1 MKKFRQALI
10 FTFIIVLVFSFSLF
24 AEENVETEENVENE
38 EYYASW
44 EDHRIELAGE
54 FFIVD
59 ENYLNEVFTDEERE
73 EFSLQVS
80 RRLTDD
86 VMAERYSDEDIEFLD
101 AYRGNEVNL
110 EELLEISERFTVI
123 GFRAERGF
131 ERDNAHEKVTVDINE
146 IVNVAEGR
154 IMSEPRSYTM
164 LISDIDL
171 LDYSNARVLPNGE
184 VFAAYILPKIESEF
198 LTVEFRSVFANSFI
212 PLRATLE
219 QRGIVE

>member
-1 MKKFRQALI
+1 MKKFREALI
-10 FTFIIVLVFSFSLF
+10 FSFIIVLVFSFSLF
-24 AEENVETEENVENE
+24 AEENVETE

-59 ENYLNEVFTDEERE
+59 EYYFNEVFTDEEQGN
-73 EFSLQVS
+73 FSLQVS

-101 AYRGNEVNL
+101 AYRGNEINL
-110 EELLEISERFTVI
+110 EKILEISERFTVI
-123 GFRAERGF
+123 GFRAERNF

-146 IVNVAEGR
+146 VVNIAEGR
-154 IMSEPRSYTM
+154 IISEPRSYTM

-184 VFAAYILPKIESEF
+184 VFAAYILPKIETEF

-219 QRGIVE
+219 QRGIAE

>member
-1 MKKFRQALI
+1 MKIFKQA
-10 FTFIIVLVFSFSLF
+10 FVFSFIIVLVFSFSLF
-24 AEENVETEENVENE
+24 AEENVETE

-59 ENYLNEVFTDEERE
+59 EYYFNEVFTDEEKE
-73 EFSLQVS
+73 EFTLHVS

-86 VMAERYSDEDIEFLD
+86 VMAERYSNEDMEFLD
-101 AYRGNEVNL
+101 SYRGNEISL
-110 EELLEISERFTVI
+110 EEILEISERFTVI

-146 IVNVAEGR
+146 VVNIAEGR

-164 LISDIDL
+164 LISNIDL

-184 VFAAYILPKIESEF
+184 VFAAYILPEINSEF

-219 QRGIVE
+219 QRGIAE

>member
-1 MKKFRQALI
+1 MKIFKQA
-10 FTFIIVLVFSFSLF
+10 FVFSFIIVLVFSFSLF
-24 AEENVETEENVENE
+24 AEENVETE

-59 ENYLNEVFTDEERE
+59 EYYFNEVFTDEEKE
-73 EFSLQVS
+73 EFTLHVS

-86 VMAERYSDEDIEFLD
+86 VMAERYSNEDIEFLD
-101 AYRGNEVNL
+101 SYRGNEISL
-110 EELLEISERFTVI
+110 EEILEISERFTVI

-146 IVNVAEGR
+146 VVNIAEGR

-184 VFAAYILPKIESEF
+184 VFAAYILPEINSEF

>member
-24 AEENVETEENVENE
+24 AEENVETEE
-38 EYYASW
+38 YYTSW

-59 ENYLNEVFTDEERE
+59 EYYFNEVFTDEEQGN
-73 EFSLQVS
+73 FSLHIS

-101 AYRGNEVNL
+101 AYRGNEINL
-110 EELLEISERFTVI
+110 EEILEISERFTVI

-146 IVNVAEGR
+146 VVNIAEGR

-184 VFAAYILPKIESEF
+184 VFAAYILPEINSEF

>member
-1 MKKFRQALI
+1 MKIFKQA
-10 FTFIIVLVFSFSLF
+10 FVFSFIIVLVFSFSLF
-24 AEENVETEENVENE
+24 AEENVETE

-59 ENYLNEVFTDEERE
+59 EYYFNEVFTDEEKE
-73 EFSLQVS
+73 EFTLHVS

-86 VMAERYSDEDIEFLD
+86 VLAERYSNEDMEFLD
-101 AYRGNEVNL
+101 SYRGNEISL
-110 EELLEISERFTVI
+110 EEILEISERFTVI

-146 IVNVAEGR
+146 VVNIAEGR

-184 VFAAYILPKIESEF
+184 VFAAYILPEINSEF

>member
-1 MKKFRQALI
+1 MKIFKQA
-10 FTFIIVLVFSFSLF
+10 FVFSFIIVLVFSFSLF
-24 AEENVETEENVENE
+24 AEENVETE

-59 ENYLNEVFTDEERE
+59 EYYFNEVFTDEEKE
-73 EFSLQVS
+73 EFTLHVS

-86 VMAERYSDEDIEFLD
+86 VMAERYSNEDIEFLD
-101 AYRGNEVNL
+101 SYRGNEISL
-110 EELLEISERFTVI
+110 EEILEISERFTVI

-146 IVNVAEGR
+146 VVNIAEGR

-184 VFAAYILPKIESEF
+184 VFAAYILPEINSEF

-219 QRGIVE
+219 QRGIAE

>member
-10 FTFIIVLVFSFSLF
+10 FSFIIVLVFSFSLF
-24 AEENVETEENVENE
+24 AEENVETE

-59 ENYLNEVFTDEERE
+59 EYYFNEVFTDEEQE
-73 EFSLQVS
+73 YFSLHVS

-101 AYRGNEVNL
+101 AYRGNEINL
-110 EELLEISERFTVI
+110 EKILEISERFTVI
-123 GFRAERGF
+123 GFRAERNF

-146 IVNVAEGR
+146 VVNIAEGR
-154 IMSEPRSYTM
+154 IISEPRSYTM

-184 VFAAYILPKIESEF
+184 VFAAYILPKIETEF

-219 QRGIVE
+219 QRGIAE